1 MHLMERKLAT
11 VVFVDLVDST
21 GLLADADPEIVRR
34 RVNRFFESVSHCIV
48 THGGIVE
55 KFAGDAVMAAFGIPF
70 AHEDDAERAARAAIA
85 TLERVRE
92 LGLEARIGIEAG
104 EVVADDSDSTFAT
117 GEPVNLAARLQAKA
131 EPNTILVGPQAARL
145 LRGRIELEPLHPI
158 ELRGWR
164 EPVAAQK
171 VICVAPD
178 IDATAVGGL
187 AAPLVGRDAELEL
200 LENTY
205 ERTVRSSRASLVT
218 IYGDPG
224 IGKSRLARE
233 FVAGLE
239 GATVLIGRSLPYGE
253 GVTYWPL
260 AEMVKASSGIS
271 DDDPLDDAQKKLR
284 DYCEDDAVA
293 DLLGLAVGVLEAVE
307 GERSQQEI
315 AWAARE
321 WAEQL
326 AQAQPLVLMFEDVH
340 WAEEP
345 LLELIEHLASSVR
358 EAPLFLLC
366 LARSELLDVRP
377 TWGGGRVRATTLEL
391 EPLAAE
397 ESAEL
402 VEALS
407 ANLDF
412 PIDVE
417 TVLAKTEGNP
427 LFVEETIR
435 MFAEGRSARIPDT
448 LQSLIA
454 ARIDRLP
461 SPQRIALQR
470 ASVMG
475 RIFMAG
481 ALAHLSPE
489 IEDHT
494 TCIEELLLRDLVVRE
509 PRATITGESAFKFKH
524 VLIREVAYAGLTK
537 GSRAEL
543 HERYAEWLHERTGD
557 ELLEIRAFHLDQ
569 AATLLTELD
578 GAAPA
583 ELRETAAA
591 ALEKAGRRA
600 LSREAYRSARKLLRR
615 AVELAPTLERRYFA
629 GRAAWRLTD
638 FPAVLVEMGE
648 VASEAERTG
657 DTLLQGRALTAMAEA
672 TLQHRADAVTARR
685 LAALAIEVLADADP
699 GVRFEPQW
707 VAASVASWLSDSDA
721 FEEHAKAA
729 LDAAREAERKDLE
742 AVVLHGLVTS
752 YVMSLDLMAAAP
764 LLLRALELA
773 DASGSLFSR
782 ASALSVRGWLQ
793 LVSEAAPEAEADFTA
808 ARELYA
814 ELGNTTNEAKMTM
827 MVGRAAFAQGDL
839 DRAEKLLRDAVRQ
852 LKGIGDRGSLCEA
865 QRALAMVL
873 VQKGVIDEA
882 ERHALEARETVG
894 PDDRVSDSTT
904 RLALGLVR
912 SAQRRDEEAEQLL
925 HEAVDGFALYEI
937 RALEHWALRYLAE
950 FLRARGREDEAVV
963 YEERR
968 AALAPSST
976 AQIV

>member
-1 MHLMERKLAT
+1 VERKLAT
-11 VVFVDLVDST
+11 VLFVDLVDST

-48 THGGIVE
+48 THGGTVE

-92 LGLEARIGIEAG
+92 LGLEARIGIESG

-117 GEPVNLAARLQAKA
+117 GEPVNLAARLQTKA
-131 EPNTILVGPQAARL
+131 EPNTIVVGPQAARL

-178 IDATAVGGL
+178 FDATAIGGL

-205 ERTVRSSRASLVT
+205 ERTVRSGRASLVT

-224 IGKSRLARE
+224 VGKSRLARE

-260 AEMVKASSGIS
+260 AEMVKASSGIT

-315 AWAARE
+315 AWAARA

-340 WAEEP
+340 WAEDP
-345 LLELIEHLASSVR
+345 LLELIEHLAAVR
-358 EAPLFLLC
+358 DAPLFLLC
-366 LARSELLDVRP
+366 LARSELLDIRP

-402 VEALS
+402 VEALTAS
-407 ANLDF
+407 LDV

-435 MFAEGRSARIPDT
+435 MLAEGNNARIPDT

-461 SPQRIALQR
+461 SPQRLALQR

-481 ALAHLSPE
+481 ALVHLSPE
-489 IEDHT
+489 IENHT
-494 TCIEELLLRDLVVRE
+494 NCLEELVMRDLIVRE
-509 PRATITGESAFKFKH
+509 PRATITGEDAFKFKH

-543 HERYAEWLHERTGD
+543 HERYAEWLGERTGD

-569 AATLLTELD
+569 ATMLLTELD

-583 ELRETAAA
+583 ELRETAAV

-600 LSREAYRSARKLLRR
+600 LSRESYRSARKLLRR
-615 AVELAPTLERRYFA
+615 AVELSPTLERRYFA

-657 DTLLQGRALTAMAEA
+657 DTLLQGRALTALAEA
-672 TLQHRADAVTARR
+672 TLQHRADAVAARR
-685 LAALAIEVLADADP
+685 LAALAIEVLADAEP

-707 VAASVASWLSDSDA
+707 VAATVASWLSDSDA

-752 YVMSLDLMAAAP
+752 YVMNLDLMAATP

-793 LVSEAAPEAEADFTA
+793 LVSECAPEAEADFTA

-839 DRAEKLLRDAVRQ
+839 QRAEKLLRDAVRQ

-873 VQKGVIDEA
+873 VQKGAIDEA
-882 ERHALEARETVG
+882 EGHALEARETVG

-912 SAQRRDEEAEQLL
+912 AAQHRDAEAEQLI

-937 RALEHWALRYLAE
+937 RALEHWALRYLSE
-950 FLRARGREDEAVV
+950 FLRARGRDDEAVV

-968 AALAPSST
+968 AGLAPSST

>member
-1 MHLMERKLAT
+1 MERKLVT

-55 KFAGDAVMAAFGIPF
+55 KFAGDAVMAAFGIPL

-85 TLERVRE
+85 TVERVRE
-92 LGLEARIGIEAG
+92 LGLEARIGIESG

-117 GEPVNLAARLQAKA
+117 GEPVNLAARLQTHA

-171 VICVAPD
+171 VICVAPQ
-178 IDATAVGGL
+178 DAAAIGGL

-205 ERTVRSSRASLVT
+205 ERTVRSRRASLVT

-224 IGKSRLARE
+224 VGKSRLARE

-340 WAEEP
+340 WGEEP
-345 LLELIEHLASSVR
+345 LLELIEHLAASVR

-402 VEALS
+402 VEALT
-407 ANLDF
+407 ADLDL

-435 MFAEGRSARIPDT
+435 MLAEGNSARIPDT

-489 IEDHT
+489 IEDHS

-509 PRATITGESAFKFKH
+509 PRATITGEAAYKFKH

-543 HERYAEWLHERTGD
+543 HERYAEWLGERTGD

-569 AATLLTELD
+569 ATTLLTELD
-578 GAAPA
+578 GTAPA

-600 LSREAYRSARKLLRR
+600 LSRESYRSARKLLRR
-615 AVELAPTLERRYFA
+615 AVELSPTLERRYFA

-648 VASEAERTG
+648 VASDAERTG
-657 DTLLQGRALTAMAEA
+657 DTLLQGRALTALAEA
-672 TLQHRADAVTARR
+672 TLQHRADAVNARR
-685 LAALAIEVLADADP
+685 LAALAIDVLADAEP
-699 GVRFEPQW
+699 GVRFEPHW
-707 VAASVASWLSDSDA
+707 VAASVASWFGDSEA

-752 YVMSLDLMAAAP
+752 YVMSLDLPAASP

-782 ASALSVRGWLQ
+782 ASALSVRGWLE
-793 LVSEAAPEAEADFTA
+793 LVSESPTEAEADFTA

-827 MVGRAAFAQGDL
+827 MVGRAAFALGDL

-912 SAQRRDEEAEQLL
+912 AAQRRDEEAEQLL
-925 HEAVDGFALYEI
+925 REAVDGFALYEI

-950 FLRARGREDEAVV
+950 FLRSRGRDDEAAV